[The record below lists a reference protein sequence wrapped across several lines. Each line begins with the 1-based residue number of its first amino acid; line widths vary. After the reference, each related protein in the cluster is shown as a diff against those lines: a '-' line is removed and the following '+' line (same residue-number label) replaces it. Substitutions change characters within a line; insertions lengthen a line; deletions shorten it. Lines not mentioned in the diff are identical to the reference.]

1 METGNNKNLNGFIT
15 KNGSRD
21 YDYLRSIGDYNMPV
35 HKEVETI
42 LSCGYTQMVYDKE
55 TKIYSFEKLDAAGLI
70 QHYDYKRKAV
80 FDYAKHL
87 FQIGRV
93 SFNAEL
99 ADAES
104 ETNIYQAL
112 QAIKK
117 KRTQK
122 STKNNVPKDGVNI
135 HISKEDADFLFSLFN
150 PIFGI

>member
-15 KNGSRD
+15 KNGRRD

-87 FQIGRV
+87 FQIGLV